1 MDRMPGL
8 CRGEPSCPYYVHED
22 PDRECIDGLARLN
35 RRARWNGPA
44 KVLTTMVKPGQLARN
59 SERIAARQ
67 HAPEL
72 DVQVPEACTY
82 YGSSAHVSFPHE
94 GRCGSVSILCT
105 RSRSG
110 PSSNKCAWGPDR
122 QPLSPGVRVQD
133 YPASPEDRLL
143 SRAHGPRSCV
153 LTSEWSHDRDAPLR
167 LNL

>member
-35 RRARWNGPA
+35 RRARWNGRA

-67 HAPEL
+67 HAPEF

-82 YGSSAHVSFPHE
+82 YGPSADACHFRMKGAAAPCPYYV
-94 GRCGSVSILCT
+94 
-105 RSRSG
+105 
-110 PSSNKCAWGPDR
+110 
-122 QPLSPGVRVQD
+122 
-133 YPASPEDRLL
+133 
-143 SRAHGPRSCV
+143 HGAAAV
-153 LTSEWSHDRDAPLR
+153 HHLTSALGDRIGSRCRQACVSKTILQVPKIDS
-167 LNL
+167 